1 MRNWPC
7 RFTAELC
14 RSALRHWCLNPK
26 EMKGLSTQG
35 RGIDLVVSVFQHFVN
50 LQRQGKRPEV
60 HAKQKGIKNFITQLT
75 IPLNKLPWS
84 RSRSKAWDSP
94 LIRRKS
100 VPSPVSFHPKN
111 RKRSSKTRS
120 RSRSRSQSPVSRR
133 PHRRIRGP
141 PMDDS
146 PILRRNDVPSPPS
159 HKPKLPPMIRR
170 TNTEPG

>member
-1 MRNWPC
+1 MYPVEQYTIDCKDFFRTCNVLPFSC
-7 RFTAELC
+7 THL
-14 RSALRHWCLNPK
+14 ALWRGK
-26 EMKGLSTQG
+26 E
-35 RGIDLVVSVFQHFVN
+35 
-50 LQRQGKRPEV
+50 RQGKRPEV

-75 IPLNKLPWS
+75 IPLNKLPCS

-146 PILRRNDVPSPPS
+146 PILRRNNVPSPPS

-170 TNTEPG
+170 TNSEPG